1 MFNKSHLLY
10 GWIDVPSYVAVEV
23 TNGAKQKPTLEPMA
37 SELKAE
43 WFYYAGPSWLMAN
56 TTKLGAVEEEEES
69 LETEDEELWN

>member
-1 MFNKSHLLY
+1 
-10 GWIDVPSYVAVEV
+10 
-23 TNGAKQKPTLEPMA
+23 MA

-69 LETEDEELWN
+69 LEREDEEIWN